1 MPEND
6 SNKALTTI
14 CIFLLFEINRKG
26 LKTLKTTKD
35 YKLKFNY

>member
-14 CIFLLFEINRKG
+14 YIFLLFEINRKG
-26 LKTLKTTKD
+26 LKTLKIIKD
-35 YKLKFNY
+35 F